1 MSSIHKPKVS
11 NPKEAGMVAILV
23 TMILMIVI
31 SLIVLGFAQIS
42 RRNQRQSL
50 DRQLSTQAFYAAES
64 AVNDAADLI
73 KNAVQT
79 GTNPAAKPDCN
90 STGGGFYATLTP
102 VIDAA
107 SDVEYSCLIVD
118 PTPPTLVY
126 SDVGTTSTVVPLIAS
141 SGTIA
146 SVQLTWQTKEDSLTP
161 APTCPNNRNT
171 LPATGA
177 WPATC
182 GYGVLRF
189 DLVPTTGSLTHSS
202 LQSATMT
209 AFVIPLRPGSAAAA
223 TANPIGYSTGG
234 ANNRLGVVCSNSNCS
249 LTINGLSQSQYYMRV
264 SSLYKDVSLQ
274 ISATNATGNPV
285 NLQGAQA
292 VIDATGKAQDVLRR
306 IQVRVPLAGSSSNL
320 LSDFAIQSTDA
331 VCKRFAVMDGYFQ
344 SSANAAVP
352 GVGAA
357 HASNPLCQ

>member
-1 MSSIHKPKVS
+1 MSSTHKPKVS

-50 DRQLSTQAFYAAES
+50 DRQLSTQAFYAAET

-73 KNAVQT
+73 KAAVQT

-90 STGGGFYATLTP
+90 SSGGGFYATLTP
-102 VIDAA
+102 VIDAT

-118 PTPPTLVY
+118 PAPTTLVY
-126 SDVGTTSTVVPLIAS
+126 SDVGTTSTVVPLVAS

-146 SVQLTWQTKEDSLTP
+146 SVRLTWQTKDDSLTP
-161 APTCPNNRNT
+161 ATNCPNNRNT
-171 LPATGA
+171 LPAAGA
-177 WPATC
+177 WGTC

-189 DLVPTTGSLTHSS
+189 DLVPTTGGLTHSS

-209 AFVIPLRPGSAAAA
+209 AFVIPLRPGAAAAA
-223 TANPIGYSTGG
+223 TANPMGYSTGG
-234 ANNRLGVVCSNSNCS
+234 ANNRLGVVCSNANCT
-249 LTINGLSQSQYYMRV
+249 LTINGLSQGQYYMRV

-274 ISATNATGNPV
+274 IAATSSTGSAV
-285 NLQGAQA
+285 SLQGAQA

-357 HASNPLCQ
+357 HATNPLCQ